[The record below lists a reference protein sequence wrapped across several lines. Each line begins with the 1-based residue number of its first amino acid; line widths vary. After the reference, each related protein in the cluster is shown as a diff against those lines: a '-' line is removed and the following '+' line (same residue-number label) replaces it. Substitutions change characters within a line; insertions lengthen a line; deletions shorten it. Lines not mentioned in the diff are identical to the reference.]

1 MPRGRHCVYCGCT
14 NDLTKDHA
22 ISRGLY
28 PPSKATSKAQR
39 ITVDACR
46 KCNGGWSDDEAHF
59 RSMMSISGDPT
70 STVIELWNG
79 PIIRSFN
86 QVDGRRR
93 ALDLFAQMVTI
104 QTLQGERHIVYPGR
118 DPRVLRIVRK
128 IVRGLCKHHKL
139 ISPVFDDQ
147 VWADIQLYEVPP
159 AFLMEMTSAH
169 VEENIIEYKFYNF
182 SVINDPHINS
192 FWLLKFFNRT
202 PFLSIVYRSV
212 EAQRQLKA

>member
-1 MPRGRHCVYCGCT
+1 MREP
-14 NDLTKDHA
+14 
-22 ISRGLY
+22 
-28 PPSKATSKAQR
+28 ATQ
-39 ITVDACR
+39 V
-46 KCNGGWSDDEAHF
+46 
-59 RSMMSISGDPT
+59 
-70 STVIELWNG
+70 ELWNG

-169 VEENIIEYKFYNF
+169 VEEEHN
-182 SVINDPHINS
+182 
-192 FWLLKFFNRT
+192 
-202 PFLSIVYRSV
+202 
-212 EAQRQLKA
+212 